1 MSSTIISTRSFHE
14 VKKNGKVVD
23 KKVLDATYDGNK
35 AIIDNFHNNRAY
47 RYELSRDDIEDMIK
61 QMSTGKIGS
70 LRIKDP
76 SKLGTTVQ
84 HTSSPV
90 VASTPTSSQTRKKK
104 LKEPRIEKR
113 EKRAKRAKRM
123 RSAGR
128 SVSGKGN
135 SRTRTRAI
143 HGKHAKHATRGRN
156 RK

>member
-61 QMSTGKIGS
+61 QMSTGNVGT

-76 SKLGTTVQ
+76 SKLRSTMQ
-84 HTSSPV
+84 HSSSPTV
-90 VASTPTSSQTRKKK
+90 LSTSLSRKKK
-104 LKEPRIEKR
+104 AKKPKR
-113 EKRAKRAKRM
+113 EKREKRM

-128 SVSGKGN
+128 SGRGRGT

-143 HGKHAKHATRGRN
+143 HGKHGKHGKHGTRGRN
-156 RK
+156 TK

>member
-23 KKVLDATYDGNK
+23 KKLLDATYDGNK

-47 RYELSRDDIEDMIK
+47 RYELSRDDIEDVIK
-61 QMSTGKIGS
+61 EMSPSNIGS

-76 SKLGTTVQ
+76 SKLRSTMQ
-84 HTSSPV
+84 HSSSPTV
-90 VASTPTSSQTRKKK
+90 VSTSLSRKKK
-104 LKEPRIEKR
+104 AKKPKR
-113 EKRAKRAKRM
+113 EKRM

-128 SVSGKGN
+128 SGRGRGT

-143 HGKHAKHATRGRN
+143 HGKHGTRARN

>member
-23 KKVLDATYDGNK
+23 KKVLDSTYDGNK
-35 AIIDNFHNNRAY
+35 AIIDNFHNDRAY

-61 QMSTGKIGS
+61 QMSPGNIGS

-76 SKLGTTVQ
+76 SKLRSTMQ
-84 HTSSPV
+84 HSSSPTV
-90 VASTPTSSQTRKKK
+90 VSTSLSRKKK
-104 LKEPRIEKR
+104 
-113 EKRAKRAKRM
+113 AKKPKGEKRM

-128 SVSGKGN
+128 SGRGRGT

-143 HGKHAKHATRGRN
+143 HGKHGKHGTRARN

>member
-23 KKVLDATYDGNK
+23 KKLLDATYDGNK

-47 RYELSRDDIEDMIK
+47 RYELSRDDIEDVIK
-61 QMSTGKIGS
+61 QMSPGNIGS

-76 SKLGTTVQ
+76 SKLRSTMQ
-84 HTSSPV
+84 HSSSPTV
-90 VASTPTSSQTRKKK
+90 VSTSLSRKKK
-104 LKEPRIEKR
+104 AKKPKR
-113 EKRAKRAKRM
+113 EKRM

-128 SVSGKGN
+128 SGRGRGT

-143 HGKHAKHATRGRN
+143 HGKHGTRARN

>member
-35 AIIDNFHNNRAY
+35 AIIDNFHNDRAY

-61 QMSTGKIGS
+61 QMSPGNIGS

-76 SKLGTTVQ
+76 SKLRSTMQ
-84 HTSSPV
+84 HSSSPTV
-90 VASTPTSSQTRKKK
+90 VSTSLSRKKK
-104 LKEPRIEKR
+104 
-113 EKRAKRAKRM
+113 AKKPKGEKRM

-128 SVSGKGN
+128 SGRGRGT

-143 HGKHAKHATRGRN
+143 HGKHGKHGTRARN

>member
-61 QMSTGKIGS
+61 QMSTSNLGS

-76 SKLGTTVQ
+76 SKLGTTLQ
-84 HTSSPV
+84 RSSSPA
-90 VASTPTSSQTRKKK
+90 VASTSVSRKK
-104 LKEPRIEKR
+104 REKR
-113 EKRAKRAKRM
+113 EKREKRVKRM
-123 RSAGR
+123 RTAGR
-128 SVSGKGN
+128 S
-135 SRTRTRAI
+135 RTRAR
-143 HGKHAKHATRGRN
+143 HGKHATRGRN
-156 RK
+156 KK

>member
-23 KKVLDATYDGNK
+23 KKLLDATYDGNK

-47 RYELSRDDIEDMIK
+47 RYELSRDDIEDVIK
-61 QMSTGKIGS
+61 EMSPSNIGS

-76 SKLGTTVQ
+76 SKLRSTMQ
-84 HTSSPV
+84 HSSSPTV
-90 VASTPTSSQTRKKK
+90 LSTSLSRKKK
-104 LKEPRIEKR
+104 AKKPKR
-113 EKRAKRAKRM
+113 EKRM

-128 SVSGKGN
+128 SGRGRGT

-143 HGKHAKHATRGRN
+143 HGKHGKHGTRARN

>member
-35 AIIDNFHNNRAY
+35 AIIDNFHNDRAY

-61 QMSTGKIGS
+61 QMSPGNIGS

-76 SKLGTTVQ
+76 SKLRSTMQ
-84 HTSSPV
+84 HSSSPTV
-90 VASTPTSSQTRKKK
+90 LSTSISRKKK
-104 LKEPRIEKR
+104 AKKPKR
-113 EKRAKRAKRM
+113 EKRM

-128 SVSGKGN
+128 SGRGKRT
-135 SRTRTRAI
+135 SRTRTRTRAI
-143 HGKHAKHATRGRN
+143 HGNHGTRARN

>member
-35 AIIDNFHNNRAY
+35 AIIDNFHNDRAY

-61 QMSTGKIGS
+61 QMSLGNIGS

-76 SKLGTTVQ
+76 SKLRSTMQ
-84 HTSSPV
+84 HSSSPV
-90 VASTPTSSQTRKKK
+90 VVSTSLSRKKK
-104 LKEPRIEKR
+104 AKKPK
-113 EKRAKRAKRM
+113 KPKRAKRM

-135 SRTRTRAI
+135 SRTRVRHT
-143 HGKHAKHATRGRN
+143 KHATRGRN

>member
-61 QMSTGKIGS
+61 QMSTGNVGS

-76 SKLGTTVQ
+76 SKLGTTLQ
-84 HTSSPV
+84 RSSSPA
-90 VASTPTSSQTRKKK
+90 VASTSVSRKKREK
-104 LKEPRIEKR
+104 KPRIEKR
-113 EKRAKRAKRM
+113 EKRVKRVKRM
-123 RSAGR
+123 RTAGR
-128 SVSGKGN
+128 S
-135 SRTRTRAI
+135 RTRAR
-143 HGKHAKHATRGRN
+143 HGKHATRGRN
-156 RK
+156 KK